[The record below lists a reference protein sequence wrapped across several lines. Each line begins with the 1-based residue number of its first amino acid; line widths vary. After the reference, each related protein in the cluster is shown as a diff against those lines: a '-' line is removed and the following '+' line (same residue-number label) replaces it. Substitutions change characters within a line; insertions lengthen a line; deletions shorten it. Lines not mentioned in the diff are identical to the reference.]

1 MPKKVIVLFSGG
13 LDSTYLIWKN
23 LKEGNIVK
31 PLYFEIENNVNK
43 PLVEKQQI
51 KLLWNLFHD
60 EFKDNIKPIEYTI
73 KIDVD
78 ENGTNELT
86 FKQIPI
92 WLLGILFSID
102 RNYDEVQIAYVG
114 NDDAISYLKEIKK
127 IYKSYNEIT
136 KLLIPLKFP
145 LRKCFKC
152 DMLNELPVIY
162 RDLTFS
168 CENPNIISNIDN
180 NIIFEPCGDCSPC
193 KKIIMS
199 NNFNFGLDEKYIE
212 LKNEYITKEYNYIN
226 NIIPSFCELKAA
238 SKNPS
243 TYQLSIKF

>member
-1 MPKKVIVLFSGG
+1 MSKKVIVLFSGG

-23 LKEGNIVK
+23 LKEENVVK

-43 PLVEKQQI
+43 ALVEKQQI

-73 KIDVD
+73 KIDID
-78 ENGTNELT
+78 QNGTNELT
-86 FKQIPI
+86 FEQVPI

-127 IYKSYNEIT
+127 IYKSYQDIT
-136 KLLIPLKFP
+136 HKLIPLKFP
-145 LRKCFKC
+145 LRKIFKYKI
-152 DMLNELPVIY
+152 LNELPIIY

-168 CENPNIISNIDN
+168 CENPKIISNVN
-180 NIIFEPCGDCSPC
+180 NDVMFEPCGCCIPC

-199 NNFNFGLDEKYIE
+199 NNFNLGLDEKYNKIR
-212 LKNEYITKEYNYIN
+212 NEYITKEYNHIN
-226 NIIPSFCELKAA
+226 NIPSDNELKAE

-243 TYQLSIKF
+243 TQQLYINF